1 MFGWFSFLQPL
12 IMTLVVIVLL
22 QIKIG
27 DSTLEQRTIQ
37 WYRTSDL
44 AAPIQQV
51 ANGGARIVR
60 DVLNKVADSVNF
72 QLFED
77 VKNRPGS
84 RDLGL
89 KLERSKKF
97 LEQQTK
103 RAAKKIQQELKEE
116 KPENKGVR
124 TQGPDWE

>member
-1 MFGWFSFLQPL
+1 
-12 IMTLVVIVLL
+12 MTLVVIVLL